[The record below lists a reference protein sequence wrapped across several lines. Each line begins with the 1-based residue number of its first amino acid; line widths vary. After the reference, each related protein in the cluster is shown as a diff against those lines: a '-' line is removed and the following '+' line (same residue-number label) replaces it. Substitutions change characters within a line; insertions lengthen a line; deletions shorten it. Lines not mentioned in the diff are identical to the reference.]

1 MGGGVQR
8 MSDKR
13 LTPLARKLR
22 KDPTEA
28 EKRMWSRLRGEQL
41 GVKFTRQFP
50 IGNAIVDFACRRLKL
65 VVELDGGQHADSSTD
80 DARTRIIEAHG
91 YHVVRYWNNDVLA
104 NTDGVLTAL
113 MIEIDLARNRT

>member
-1 MGGGVQR
+1 

-28 EKRMWSRLRGEQL
+28 EKRLWSRLRGEQL
-41 GVKFTRQFP
+41 GVRFTRQYL
-50 IGNAIVDFACRRLKL
+50 IGSAIVDFACRSLKL
-65 VVELDGGQHADSSTD
+65 AVELDGGQHDDSSTD
-80 DARTRIIEAHG
+80 EARTRIIEAHG
-91 YHVVRYWNNDVLA
+91 YNVIRFWNNDVLA

-113 MIEIDLARNRT
+113 LMEIDVARNRS